1 MKPGAERAVELL
13 VDGGEEVAVGAEGD
27 VDGGVALSL
36 PSGRGQTHHQIK
48 QPLHLIGAEQ
58 VIGALRG
65 DACERGLVDP
75 SRFHDAVVGE
85 VVDDEVDEG
94 DYVGSYPDSS
104 LLVLR

>member
-1 MKPGAERAVELL
+1 MLGGAR
-13 VDGGEEVAVGAEGD
+13 
-27 VDGGVALSL
+27 LSL
-36 PSGRGQTHHQIK
+36 PSGRGQTLHQIK

-94 DYVGSYPDSS
+94 D
-104 LLVLR
+104 LVLAVVLFVEEVVERLLGCRAVEAD